1 MTSLL
6 SPTWIRT
13 VALSAL
19 VVLGLGLAPAVAHP
33 HRRNNPP
40 GTRGGPGTNWQ
51 NPPGS
56 PVGPAALA
64 ACAGMIQAGAAS
76 GPRHSRPTHV
86 SAWTAL
92 TSTAIWPE
100 W

>member
-19 VVLGLGLAPAVAHP
+19 VVLGLGLAPADAHP

-51 NPPGS
+51 NPPGPRGGPDAS
-56 PVGPAALA
+56 PDRRWGRRRWQRSP
-64 ACAGMIQAGAAS
+64 G
-76 GPRHSRPTHV
+76 
-86 SAWTAL
+86 
-92 TSTAIWPE
+92 
-100 W
+100 

>member
-33 HRRNNPP
+33 HRRN
-40 GTRGGPGTNWQ
+40 